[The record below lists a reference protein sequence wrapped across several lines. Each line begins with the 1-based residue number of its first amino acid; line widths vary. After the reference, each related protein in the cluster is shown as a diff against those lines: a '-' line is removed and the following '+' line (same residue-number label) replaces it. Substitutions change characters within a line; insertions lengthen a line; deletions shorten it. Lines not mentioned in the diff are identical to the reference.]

1 MKKYILL
8 LIIPFLSF
16 GQNDLIE
23 ITEDEEVTEILDFGI
38 VESIPIFPGC
48 KKSSASDYNTRRQED
63 LQCFNSGIMNHIKN
77 EFKYPEEAKTAG
89 ISEKIFVTFIIDKTG
104 LIKDAKVVRGDNEYL
119 KEEALRLANGLPK
132 MTPAIQR
139 NKPVS
144 VSYTIPI
151 HFKLQ

>member
-23 ITEDEEVTEILDFGI
+23 ITEDEEITEILDFGI
-38 VESIPIFPGC
+38 VETLPIFPGC
-48 KKSSASDYNTRRQED
+48 ETSSDSEIEIDRQEK
-63 LQCFNSGIMNHIKN
+63 LRCFNAGVINYIVD

-104 LIKDAKVVRGDNEYL
+104 LIKNAKVVRGDNEYL
-119 KEEALRLANGLPK
+119 KEEALRLVNGLPK
-132 MTPAIQR
+132 MTPATQR

-151 HFKLQ
+151 NFLLQ